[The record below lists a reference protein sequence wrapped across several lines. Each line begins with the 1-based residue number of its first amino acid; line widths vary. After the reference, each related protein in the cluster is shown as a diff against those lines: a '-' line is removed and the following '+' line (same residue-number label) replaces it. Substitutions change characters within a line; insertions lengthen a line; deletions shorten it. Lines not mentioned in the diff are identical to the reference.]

1 MSARVVVA
9 CVARAA
15 AGGAL
20 SILGIMAAQ
29 CAIRLHS
36 ELRLHLRRASVAE

>member
-36 ELRLHLRRASVAE
+36 ERLHLRRASVAE